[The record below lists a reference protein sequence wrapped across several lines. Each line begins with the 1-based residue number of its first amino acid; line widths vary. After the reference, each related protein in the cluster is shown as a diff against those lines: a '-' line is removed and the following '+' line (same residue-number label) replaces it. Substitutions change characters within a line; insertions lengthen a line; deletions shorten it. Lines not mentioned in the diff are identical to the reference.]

1 MHNKYF
7 YRFTP
12 MKRAETI
19 CYTIKT
25 AWHAIN
31 RMYNNIAA
39 TEDITTSIGYVLL
52 NIDAKEGT
60 PATKIA
66 PLIGLEA
73 RSLTRMLKSLEET
86 KLIYRVADTA
96 DKRSVRIFLTEKGK
110 EKREIARQSVKK
122 FNNLV
127 FDKVSPE
134 KLAIFFEVA
143 AIIQQTTDINK
154 S

>member
-1 MHNKYF
+1 
-7 YRFTP
+7 

-19 CYTIKT
+19 CYTIKA

-39 TEDITTSIGYVLL
+39 TEGITTSIGYVLL

-86 KLIYRVADTA
+86 NLIYRVADTA

-110 EKREIARQSVKK
+110 EKREVARQSVKK

-127 FDKVSPE
+127 FDKVSSE

>member
-7 YRFTP
+7 YRFTA

-39 TEDITTSIGYVLL
+39 TEGITTSIGYVLL

-86 KLIYRVADTA
+86 NTESKQ
-96 DKRSVRIFLTEKGK
+96 LTEKIDK
-110 EKREIARQSVKK
+110 ATNSDSINEKAFSVIGI
-122 FNNLV
+122 
-127 FDKVSPE
+127 FDRVIE
-134 KLAIFFEVA
+134 
-143 AIIQQTTDINK
+143 
-154 S
+154 

>member
-1 MHNKYF
+1 MHNIF
-7 YRFTP
+7 LFSFTP
-12 MKRAETI
+12 VKRTETI

-31 RMYNNIAA
+31 RMYNNIASK
-39 TEDITTSIGYVLL
+39 EGITTSIGYVLL

-66 PLIGLEA
+66 PLIGLES

-86 KLIYRVADTA
+86 KLIYRAADIN

-110 EKREIARQSVKK
+110 EKREVARQSVKK

-127 FDKVSPE
+127 FDKVTPE
-134 KLAIFFEVA
+134 KLAVFFEVA
-143 AIIQQTTDINK
+143 EIIQQTTDINK
-154 S
+154 P